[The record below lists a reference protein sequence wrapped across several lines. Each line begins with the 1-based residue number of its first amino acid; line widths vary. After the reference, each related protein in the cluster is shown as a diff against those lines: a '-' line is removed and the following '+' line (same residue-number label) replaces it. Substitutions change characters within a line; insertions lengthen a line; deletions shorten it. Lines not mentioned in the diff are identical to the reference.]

1 MYSSF
6 IIKRELELLKDAGFN
21 GEKFWNEWIKEVNEK
36 RGRGKMGR

>member
-6 IIKRELELLKDAGFN
+6 IIKRELVLLKDAGFN

-36 RGRGKMGR
+36 RGVKMGR